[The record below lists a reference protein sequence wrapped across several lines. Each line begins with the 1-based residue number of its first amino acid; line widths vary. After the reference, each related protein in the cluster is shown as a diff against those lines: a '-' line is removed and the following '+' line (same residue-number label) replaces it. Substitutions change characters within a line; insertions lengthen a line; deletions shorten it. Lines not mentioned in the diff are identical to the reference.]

1 MVLAGLVLALITP
14 SAEAQSR
21 RWVPVPGKSVVAFE
35 ATHRLGDFR
44 GSSDTVTGE
53 FEADPAEIRAGFTG
67 TLRVPIAAL
76 RTGDAGRDRE
86 LATTLSEALGDSAN
100 VTLIEKS
107 DGFVFGYA
115 KLDLLFGKSSATAV
129 R

>member
-44 GSSDTVTGE
+44 GSSDTGVLKMSC
-53 FEADPAEIRAGFTG
+53 DSRATSASIPGAI
-67 TLRVPIAAL
+67 VPFC
-76 RTGDAGRDRE
+76 R
-86 LATTLSEALGDSAN
+86 SA
-100 VTLIEKS
+100 
-107 DGFVFGYA
+107 
-115 KLDLLFGKSSATAV
+115 SSAAAEPRV
-129 R
+129 